1 MSSLLMLHCYMLLHV
16 VTWSCY
22 MLHVHVLTRMLVL
35 DVLSADG
42 ITDGWSRAREI
53 YVSFTIINQCEKHYQ
68 VFLTG

>member
-1 MSSLLMLHCYMLLHV
+1 MLHCYMLLHV
-16 VTWSCY
+16 TCNR
-22 MLHVHVLTRMLVL
+22 LHVLTRMLVL

-53 YVSFTIINQCEKHYQ
+53 CVSFTIINQCEKHYQ